1 MDAAEGQL
9 QARMVKAGVWLTF
22 AVCGAGLAYVA
33 ATWERPNREL
43 IAMLFCAGLVGGVA
57 IGLLPIDRILR
68 RPRLTDAFFM
78 TWSLFDIGLI
88 AVSVAADGG
97 ARSPF
102 TLLFFLPMVFA
113 AVFYPLRT
121 FMPVGAADV
130 FAFLLVADLYGDPD
144 VAYVAFVAAC
154 LAAAAVLCAWQAQN
168 HDRARDRLMLV
179 SRTDPLTDSLN
190 RRGFEERLQAEL
202 DEGNRSG
209 RPFSLVM
216 LDLDNFKA
224 VNDVHGHSAGDE
236 LLCWVVDGVRRVVR
250 TMDTIGRLGGDEFAV
265 LAPGVE
271 RPDAITLGE
280 RIREELRDRILV
292 TTGIACFPADGL
304 DPDELQRRA
313 DAHLYEQKHG
323 LATSFAA
330 GRRELSWAAT
340 LARAVDVRMAVPAEH
355 SATVAQYAVGIAQR
369 LGWGGADLAY
379 LRVAAM
385 LHDVGKVSL
394 PDEILRKPGPLDD
407 LEYEEVKMH
416 PVIGADFVKR
426 VDGLSPIAVW
436 VKHSHE
442 HFDGT
447 GYPDALSGDEIPLA
461 SRILLV
467 ADAFDAMTSD
477 RPYRAAMANDEALA
491 ELRRNAGRQFDPRCV
506 AAFEDYLACADPL
519 AAEHV
524 A

>member
-1 MDAAEGQL
+1 
-9 QARMVKAGVWLTF
+9 
-22 AVCGAGLAYVA
+22 
-33 ATWERPNREL
+33 
-43 IAMLFCAGLVGGVA
+43 
-57 IGLLPIDRILR
+57 
-68 RPRLTDAFFM
+68 M
-78 TWSLFDIGLI
+78 T
-88 AVSVAADGG
+88 
-97 ARSPF
+97 
-102 TLLFFLPMVFA
+102 
-113 AVFYPLRT
+113 
-121 FMPVGAADV
+121 
-130 FAFLLVADLYGDPD
+130 
-144 VAYVAFVAAC
+144 
-154 LAAAAVLCAWQAQN
+154 
-168 HDRARDRLMLV
+168 
-179 SRTDPLTDSLN
+179 
-190 RRGFEERLQAEL
+190 
-202 DEGNRSG
+202 
-209 RPFSLVM
+209 
-216 LDLDNFKA
+216 
-224 VNDVHGHSAGDE
+224 
-236 LLCWVVDGVRRVVR
+236 
-250 TMDTIGRLGGDEFAV
+250 LGG
-265 LAPGVE
+265 
-271 RPDAITLGE
+271 

-506 AAFEDYLACADPL
+506 AAFEDYLACAEPR